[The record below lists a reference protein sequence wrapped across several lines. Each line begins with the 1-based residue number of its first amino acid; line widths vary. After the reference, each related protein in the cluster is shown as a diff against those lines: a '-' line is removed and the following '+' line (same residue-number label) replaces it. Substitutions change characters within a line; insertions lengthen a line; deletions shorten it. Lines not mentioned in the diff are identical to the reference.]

1 MKLKKNLDPTNRS
14 ISIKD
19 INDTIE
25 CLTHFK
31 KLIDKDTKDI
41 INYLKLLTPM
51 QIKNFES
58 FSKKYGS
65 IIELDSKTG
74 KDKFEEVYEIIND
87 ASLLFNLDNENF
99 IYTICRETKIIKN
112 IEELIKLKSKI
123 NLQPKKKEEDK
134 DKDDP
139 YEIKCDK
146 LLFFKDIVSNLE
158 IIYDKI
164 NILRVKGFNIP
175 IVINV
180 KLQYQKDPKV
190 LYILNNKEKKF
201 NEIKDYLVKI
211 KNDYENQLSNVYE
224 TKK

>member
-31 KLIDKDTKDI
+31 MFINKDTKDI
-41 INYLKLLTPM
+41 INYLKLLTPK

-99 IYTICRETKIIKN
+99 IYTINGETKIIKN
-112 IEELIKLKSKI
+112 IE
-123 NLQPKKKEEDK
+123 Q
-134 DKDDP
+134 
-139 YEIKCDK
+139 
-146 LLFFKDIVSNLE
+146 
-158 IIYDKI
+158 
-164 NILRVKGFNIP
+164 
-175 IVINV
+175 
-180 KLQYQKDPKV
+180 
-190 LYILNNKEKKF
+190 
-201 NEIKDYLVKI
+201 
-211 KNDYENQLSNVYE
+211 
-224 TKK
+224 